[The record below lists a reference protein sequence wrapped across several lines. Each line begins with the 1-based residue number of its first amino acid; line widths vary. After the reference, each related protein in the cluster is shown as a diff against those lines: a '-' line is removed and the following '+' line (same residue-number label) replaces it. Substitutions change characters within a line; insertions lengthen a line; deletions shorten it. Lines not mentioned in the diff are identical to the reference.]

1 MMSKPIPL
9 RSSSLSAVD
18 TNTAASDFE
27 VRSTPSH
34 KRSAISNGWSTAVR
48 QIRKS
53 LKPAATRTPNS
64 SQRSIAYVNA
74 GAHYV
79 RQVSGMLKD
88 KVNSLRHSSLTEVAQ
103 GTYLAT
109 KPHLCDMILLLNFNP
124 VSHFCQLQRISR
136 AW

>member
-9 RSSSLSAVD
+9 RSSSLSAID
-18 TNTAASDFE
+18 TNTVASDFE
-27 VRSTPSH
+27 VRGASSH
-34 KRSAISNGWSTAVR
+34 KKSAISNGWSTAVR

-53 LKPAATRTPNS
+53 LKPAATRNSNS

-103 GTYLAT
+103 GAYVTVHV
-109 KPHLCDMILLLNFNP
+109 KPHFQFESIGSLLLNPMGSLVTSFNL
-124 VSHFCQLQRISR
+124 V
-136 AW
+136 